1 MKKIIIITSTRA
13 EYGLLSPVIKK
24 LKKCSDI
31 EICVAATGTHLSA
44 EYGMTVREI
53 ENDGVCVDA
62 KIDILC
68 ESDRPS
74 GISKTMANALERFS
88 NYFEESQPDAIMIL
102 GDRYEMLAIASAA
115 LNARIPIIHIHGGE
129 ATEGAA
135 DEYIRNAIT
144 KLSYLHFASTETYRK
159 RIIQMGEHPD
169 RVHNVGALGV
179 ENCLNVD
186 LYSREELTADLQCDL
201 SRYAVLTFHPV
212 TMENYTAQEQI
223 KTLMEVVSQYSDI
236 TFICT
241 KANSDQG
248 GKIINECITEYANT
262 YSNIRL
268 YDSLGMRRYL
278 SAVKYAEFVIGN
290 SSSGIIEVPSFGV
303 ATVNI
308 GDRQRGRIQA
318 ESIVNCEPRY
328 ESIKN
333 AMTQVL
339 RSDFR
344 ERISTVVNPYEQ
356 AGTSDRIVKIT
367 ENFLRNNNRDFKKKF
382 YDIDF

>member
-13 EYGLLSPVIKK
+13 EYGLLSSVIKK
-24 LKKCSDI
+24 LKNCIDV
-31 EICVAATGTHLSA
+31 EVLVVATGTHLSA

-53 ENDGVCVDA
+53 ENDGVQVDA

-68 ESDRPS
+68 PLDSPV
-74 GISKTMANALERFS
+74 GISKTMACAIEKFS
-88 NYFEESQPDAIMIL
+88 HYFDMVRPDAVMIL

-115 LNARIPIIHIHGGE
+115 LNARIPILHIHGGE

-144 KLSYLHFASTETYRK
+144 KLSYLHFASTEPYRQ
-159 RIIQMGEHPD
+159 RIIQMGEHPE
-169 RVHNVGALGV
+169 RVYNVGALGV
-179 ENCLNVD
+179 ENCLNEK
-186 LYSREELTADLQCDL
+186 LYSREELASDVKCDL

-212 TMENYTAQEQI
+212 TMENCTAQEQI
-223 KTLMEVVSQYSDI
+223 KTLMEVISQHSDI

-248 GKIINECITEYANT
+248 GRSINKCIAEYANT

-308 GDRQRGRIQA
+308 GDRQKGRIQA
-318 ESIVNCEPRY
+318 ESIVNCEARY
-328 ESIKN
+328 ESIEHAVN
-333 AMTQVL
+333 QVL
-339 RSDFR
+339 KSEFR

-356 AGTSDRIVKIT
+356 AGTSDRIVSIT
-367 ENFLRNNNRDFKKKF
+367 ETFLKNDKRDFKKRF
-382 YDIDF
+382 YDIHF

>member
-1 MKKIIIITSTRA
+1 MKKITIITSTRA
-13 EYGLLSPVIKK
+13 EYGLLSSVIKK
-24 LKKCSDI
+24 LKKSKYI
-31 EICVAATGTHLSA
+31 ETWVVATGTHLSA
-44 EYGMTVREI
+44 EYGMTVQEI
-53 ENDGVCVDA
+53 ENDGLCVDA

-68 ESDRPS
+68 ESDNS
-74 GISKTMANALERFS
+74 SAISKTMANALERFS

-102 GDRYEMLAIASAA
+102 GDRYEMLAIATAA

-169 RVHNVGALGV
+169 RVYNVGALGV
-179 ENCLNVD
+179 ENCMNVD
-186 LYSREELTADLQCDL
+186 LYSREDLALELQCDL

-212 TMENYTAQEQI
+212 TMENCTAQDQI
-223 KTLMEVVSQYSDI
+223 TTLMEVVSRFSDI

-248 GKIINECITEYANT
+248 GRIINKCIAEYADR

-268 YDSLGMRRYL
+268 FDSLGMRKYL

-303 ATVNI
+303 ATINI
-308 GDRQRGRIQA
+308 GDRQKGRIQA
-318 ESIVNCEPRY
+318 ESIINCEAGY
-328 ESIKN
+328 EPIKDAVN
-333 AMTQVL
+333 KVL
-339 RSDFR
+339 SSDFKLR
-344 ERISTVVNPYEQ
+344 CTKVVNPYERI
-356 AGTSDRIVKIT
+356 GTSDSIVAIT
-367 ENFLRNNNRDFKKKF
+367 EDFLKNDNGDYKKKF
-382 YDIDF
+382 YDIEF

>member
-24 LKKCSDI
+24 LKKYSDI
-31 EICVAATGTHLSA
+31 ETCVAATGTHLSD
-44 EYGMTVREI
+44 EYGMTICEI
-53 ENDGVCVDA
+53 ENDGVIVDK
-62 KIDILC
+62 KIDILV
-68 ESDRPS
+68 STDS
-74 GISKTMANALERFS
+74 SVGISRTMSLAMERFAE
-88 NYFEESQPDAIMIL
+88 YFDEMNPDGIMIL
-102 GDRYEMLAIASAA
+102 GDRYEMLAIATTA

-169 RVHNVGALGV
+169 RVYNVGALGV

-186 LYSREELTADLQCDL
+186 LYSKEDLERDLQCDL

-212 TMENYTAQEQI
+212 TMENCTAKQQAEI
-223 KTLMEVVSQYSDI
+223 LMEVVSQYPDI

-248 GKIINECITEYANT
+248 GRIINKCIEDFSTSYHHIKLFE
-262 YSNIRL
+262 
-268 YDSLGMRRYL
+268 SLGMRRYL
-278 SAVKYAEFVIGN
+278 SAVKNAEFVIGN
-290 SSSGIIEVPSFGV
+290 SSSGIIEVPSLGV
-303 ATVNI
+303 PTINI
-308 GDRQRGRIQA
+308 GDRQKGRIQA
-318 ESIVNCEPRY
+318 KSIVNCVTEY
-328 ESIKN
+328 GAIKS
-333 AMTQVL
+333 AIDQVL
-339 RSDFR
+339 DSNYR
-344 ERISTVVNPYEQ
+344 EKLNGQSNPYERD
-356 AGTSDRIVKIT
+356 GTSEKIVSIT
-367 ENFLRNNNRDFKKKF
+367 RNFLIDDKMDLKKKF